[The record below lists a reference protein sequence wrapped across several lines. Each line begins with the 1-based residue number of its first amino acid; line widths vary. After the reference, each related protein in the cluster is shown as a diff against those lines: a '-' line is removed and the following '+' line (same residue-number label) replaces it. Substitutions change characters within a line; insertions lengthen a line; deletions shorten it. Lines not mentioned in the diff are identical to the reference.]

1 MVVVPPTF
9 IALACLR
16 YKTPKTKIFME
27 IILMHHGKPSFT
39 GSIRAMLGG
48 ALLLASV
55 FIPMA
60 KAQSLPLSSEHPNLQ
75 LISVQTQGSGTDVIL
90 IPGLASSRAIWTDL
104 VSGLQLSHRVHIL
117 ELAGFASTPA
127 ISNRDGKIIAPVVD
141 AIAEYIRTQH
151 IKAPAIIGHSLGGEI
166 ALMLGA
172 RHPDLVGRL
181 MIVDALPFYTL
192 MIDPAATSETASQR
206 AVATRDWILAQSPE
220 EFVAFQKTSI
230 ARLARTEAV
239 RPALVAAG
247 LSSDRRTIAD
257 AVYELMITDL
267 RPELGRIKAPI
278 EIVYAYDALFGV
290 PASGVDEMYRRA
302 YTNTPDIHF
311 TRIDDSFHFIMLD
324 QPERFSSAVQSF
336 LNK

>member
-1 MVVVPPTF
+1 MH
-9 IALACLR
+9 
-16 YKTPKTKIFME
+16 TKN
-27 IILMHHGKPSFT
+27 
-39 GSIRAMLGG
+39 IRAMLGG
-48 ALLLASV
+48 AFLLMSV
-55 FIPMA
+55 CIPMSG
-60 KAQSLPLSSEHPNLQ
+60 AQSLAIPSEHPNLQ

-104 VSGLQLSHRVHIL
+104 ASGLQLNHRVHIL

-127 ISNRDGKIIAPVVD
+127 ISRRDGKVIAPVVD

-151 IKAPAIIGHSLGGEI
+151 INAPAIVGHSLGGEI

-192 MIDPAATSETASQR
+192 MLDPAATSETASR
-206 AVATRDWILAQSPE
+206 HAGATRDWMLAQSPE

-230 ARLARTEAV
+230 ARLAKTEAV

-247 LSSDRRTIAD
+247 LSSDRKTIAD
-257 AVYELMITDL
+257 AVYELMVTDL
-267 RPELGRIKAPI
+267 SPELGRIKAPI
-278 EIVYAYDALFGV
+278 EVVYAYDALFGV
-290 PASGVDEMYRRA
+290 PASKVDEMYRRA
-302 YTNTPDIHF
+302 YIAAPDIHF

-324 QPERFSSAVQSF
+324 QPERFSSAVESF